1 MKKNKTGGDVVDA
14 GGFGCVFEPDLKC
27 VGQTTTTPN
36 TISKLMSEKHANEEL
51 REITIIKERVQHIP
65 NYQEFFLLDNINI
78 CKPSPLSS
86 SDLVNFDKRCKPL
99 VKRDITARNINESL
113 DDLRVLN
120 MPHGGIPVDDFIQKA
135 SSQDKLFVL
144 GQSLK
149 DLLIRGIVPM
159 NKSHVFH
166 SDIKDSNV
174 LVGLDLK
181 TRLID
186 WGLSVDYIPHQNNTF
201 PRTWRNRPL
210 QYNSPFSIIL
220 FSDMFVEQY
229 SSYLKS
235 GGTKKG
241 LRKFVSNYIYS
252 WLQKRGLGHYNFIND
267 IMYILFSR
275 DITKSGNKR
284 EIVEIEYTLIYITD
298 YLVYI
303 LENFTTFKPD
313 GSFKMRKYLDN
324 VFIHIVDMWGFIA
337 VYCPL
342 LEFLNTN
349 YDVLSDTQ
357 HQLFELLKT
366 IFLKHLYSPRIIPNN
381 LGELVS
387 DIDVLNNLLE
397 DEISTA
403 KSIARGVK
411 LKFKRSKL
419 RRNSSLVIF
428 KRTRKNRNIK
438 HGLVHKNTKTNR
450 KPKTK
455 TTPKYKK

>member
-1 MKKNKTGGDVVDA
+1 MNKIGGDVVDA

-36 TISKLMSEKHANEEL
+36 TISKLMTEKHANDEL

-65 NYQEFFLLDNINI
+65 KYQDFFLLDNINI
-78 CKPSPLSS
+78 CNPAPLSS
-86 SDLVNFDKRCKPL
+86 SDLANFDTRCKPL
-99 VKRDITARNINESL
+99 LKLDITASNINESL
-113 DDLRVLN
+113 DKLMVLN
-120 MPHGGIPVDDFIQKA
+120 MPHGGIPVDDFILRA
-135 SSQDKLFVL
+135 SSQDKMFTL

-149 DLLIRGIVPM
+149 DLLIHGIVPM

-166 SDIKDSNV
+166 GDIKDSNV

-186 WGLSVDYIPHQNNTF
+186 WGLSVDYIPHQKHTF

-220 FSDMFVEQY
+220 FTDHFVEQY
-229 SSYLKS
+229 SSYLKG

-241 LRKFVSNYIYS
+241 LRKFVSNYIYT

-275 DITKSGNKR
+275 NITKKGNKR
-284 EIVEIEYTLIYITD
+284 EIVEMEYTLVYITD
-298 YLVYI
+298 YLLYI
-303 LENFTTFKPD
+303 LENFNKPD

-324 VFIHIVDMWGFIA
+324 VFINIIDIWGFIA
-337 VYCPL
+337 VYFPL

-349 YDVLSDTQ
+349 YDALSDTQ
-357 HQLFELLKT
+357 HQMFELLKT

-381 LGELVS
+381 IGELVA
-387 DIDVLNNLLE
+387 DLDVLNNLLD
-397 DEISTA
+397 DENATSKTT
-403 KSIARGVK
+403 ARG
-411 LKFKRSKL
+411 LKFKRGRTI
-419 RRNSSLVIF
+419 RRNSSPFIF
-428 KRTRKNRNIK
+428 KRTRKKRAS
-438 HGLVHKNTKTNR
+438 
-450 KPKTK
+450 
-455 TTPKYKK
+455 KYKK